1 MTGKKEFPMTLPPE
15 IEQARSVQE
24 AIAIIEELKRRKQAR
39 ADAAASGADLPGP
52 ENIQPRKLGR
62 PPKVKPDTQS
72 AAPEPVSG
80 PPAKR
85 GRKSIP
91 EAMQP
96 SFGVVKLT
104 AHRPL
109 GLLEVQ
115 EKVDLDALLADPRLS
130 PHIAMRLDDHFALVL
145 PASLERLQAALLK
158 VGHTPK
164 LTGNKLT
171 ETRLAGKGA

>member
-24 AIAIIEELKRRKQAR
+24 AIAMIEELKRQKRAQAE
-39 ADAAASGADLPGP
+39 AAEIGAEPP
-52 ENIQPRKLGR
+52 RHENVQPKKLGR
-62 PPKVKPDTQS
+62 PPKVRPETDLS
-72 AAPEPVSG
+72 VPAAVSG
-80 PPAKR
+80 PPIKR
-85 GRKSIP
+85 GRKPRSVP
-91 EAMQP
+91 DAAQP
-96 SFGVVKLT
+96 SFGVSRLS

-115 EKVDLDALLADPRLS
+115 EKADLDALLADPRLS

-164 LTGNKLT
+164 LVGNKP
-171 ETRLAGKGA
+171 AGTGA

>member
-1 MTGKKEFPMTLPPE
+1 MTLPPE
-15 IEQARSVQE
+15 IEQAKSVQE
-24 AIAIIEELKRRKQAR
+24 AIAMIEELKRQKRAQ
-39 ADAAASGADLPGP
+39 ADAAAIGAELPRP
-52 ENIQPRKLGR
+52 ENIQPRKVGR
-62 PPKVKPDTQS
+62 PPKVRPEADLPVP
-72 AAPEPVSG
+72 AAASS

-85 GRKSIP
+85 GRKPKSFP
-91 EAMQP
+91 TDSDAAQP
-96 SFGVVKLT
+96 SFGVGRLS

-115 EKVDLDALLADPRLS
+115 EKADLDALLADPRLS

-164 LTGNKLT
+164 LVGNKP
-171 ETRLAGKGA
+171 AGTGA

>member
-1 MTGKKEFPMTLPPE
+1 
-15 IEQARSVQE
+15 
-24 AIAIIEELKRRKQAR
+24 
-39 ADAAASGADLPGP
+39 
-52 ENIQPRKLGR
+52 
-62 PPKVKPDTQS
+62 
-72 AAPEPVSG
+72 
-80 PPAKR
+80 
-85 GRKSIP
+85 
-91 EAMQP
+91 MQP
-96 SFGVVKLT
+96 SFEVAKLT

-115 EKVDLDALLADPRLS
+115 EKIDLDALLADPRLS

-145 PASLERLQAALLK
+145 PASLERLQAALK